1 MSSIRLTGLLAAT
14 ALVASPA
21 LTTSTAT
28 AAVKPGTVKYFNG
41 GLHRPG
47 GTGRPTLP
55 RIVIRNTGNGWR
67 ASTVKATFVLDL
79 YVEAGFLS
87 DIHTVW
93 GTVQGAPR
101 YLKVLFSKPG
111 GSKAKRVRITGGRFR
126 AHANGLGGFSR
137 TAETLCGTF
146 GPSSAG
152 TRTLVR
158 KLNLDI
164 RVSSYRNTAQVYRY
178 YPKVD
183 VAIVCERLPSRAP
196 TAGNPHRDRPHF
208 RITSAHLRFTKE
220 RKRLCPKQVSM
231 QIRVYGTA
239 PGKAQFRLIRS
250 DGRLVQTGVIDVR
263 RVGARYTGVY
273 LKLDTLRQ
281 AQNFRYRVI
290 IAGGRRVTSRWI
302 RLRNR
307 CGTGGRGFSN

>member
-1 MSSIRLTGLLAAT
+1 MSKTRLTGLLAAS
-14 ALVASPA
+14 ALVVSPA
-21 LTTSTAT
+21 LMPTTAT
-28 AAVKPGTVKYFNG
+28 AALKPGTVKYFNG

-55 RIVIRNTGNGWR
+55 RIIIRNTGNGWR
-67 ASTVKATFVLDL
+67 ASTVKATFLLDL

-111 GSKAKRVRITGGRFR
+111 AGKAKRVRITGGRFMV
-126 AHANGLGGFSR
+126 HANGLGGFSR

-152 TRTLVR
+152 SRTLVR
-158 KLNLDI
+158 KVALDI
-164 RVSSYRNTAQVYRY
+164 RVSSYRSTAQVYRY

-196 TAGNPHRDRPHF
+196 SASNPHRDRPHF

-220 RKRLCPKQVSM
+220 RKRICPKSVSM
-231 QIRVYGTA
+231 QVRLYGTTA
-239 PGKAQFRLIRS
+239 GKAHFRVIRS
-250 DGRLVQTGVIDVR
+250 DGRLVKAGVIEVR
-263 RVGARYTGVY
+263 RIGARYTGSYV
-273 LKLDTLRQ
+273 KLDTIRQ
-281 AQNFRYRVI
+281 AQNYRYRVV
-290 IAGGRRVTSRWI
+290 IAGGRRVTSPWV
-302 RLRNR
+302 RLRAR
-307 CGTGGRGFSN
+307 CGTGGGTYSN